1 MLRNIILFFIL
12 TYSKL
17 VCASSTSSYAMGDGL
32 KIILVFGGIIGL
44 VLMPSKWRIS
54 ILGVAL
60 GLGTLYVVV
69 IAVKAVIPAG

>member
-17 VCASSTSSYAMGDGL
+17 ACASANSSYVMGDGL
-32 KIILVFGGIIGL
+32 KIVLVFGGIIGL

-60 GLGTLYVVV
+60 GLGILYVVV

>member
-17 VCASSTSSYAMGDGL
+17 VCASADSSYVMGDGL

-60 GLGTLYVVV
+60 GLGILYVVV

>member
-1 MLRNIILFFIL
+1 
-12 TYSKL
+12 
-17 VCASSTSSYAMGDGL
+17 MGDGL

-60 GLGTLYVVV
+60 GLGILYVVV